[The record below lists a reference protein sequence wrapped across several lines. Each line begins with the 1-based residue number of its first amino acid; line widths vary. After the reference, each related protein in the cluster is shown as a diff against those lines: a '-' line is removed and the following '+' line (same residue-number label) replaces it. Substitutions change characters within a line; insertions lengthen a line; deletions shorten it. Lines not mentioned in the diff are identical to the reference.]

1 MQLTAYKSRPGC
13 EHVWEDAHLTLRAG
27 DGNPV
32 LQTKV
37 RHCRKC
43 EVLRELGPA
52 AEVRG

>member
-1 MQLTAYKSRPGC
+1 MTEMQLTAYKSRPGC

-43 EVLRELGPA
+43 GDFVPREDA
-52 AEVRG
+52 

>member
-1 MQLTAYKSRPGC
+1 MTEGLVLVYEAGC
-13 EHVWEDAHLTLRAG
+13 EHVWEDAHLTLREG

-43 EVLRELGPA
+43 GDFVPREDA
-52 AEVRG
+52 